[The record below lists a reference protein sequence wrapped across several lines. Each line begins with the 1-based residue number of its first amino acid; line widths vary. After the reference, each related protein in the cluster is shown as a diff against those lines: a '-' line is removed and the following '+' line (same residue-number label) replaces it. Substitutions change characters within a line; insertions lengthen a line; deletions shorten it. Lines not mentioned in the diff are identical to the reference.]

1 MWSAVSSAISG
12 VSNLLGAGVS
22 AYANHREADMNRDF
36 QERMFKNRYQYS
48 VADLKAAG
56 LNPAL
61 AYGNLSASVPS
72 GSQAAP
78 TDFSKAF
85 NLAQMKLLQA
95 QEKLAE
101 QQAES
106 NAKQADAKAALDL
119 ASARE
124 VNARANTE
132 EMRNAWYLSLSPS
145 ERSQLFNTREYGGS
159 TIQQLRSVL
168 GQTIGTIEQGTSK
181 RVGEPPPT
189 AKKPF
194 GEMSAL
200 EKHNHQRAQEDWV
213 NKALKRWGFRFG
225 GV

>member
-12 VSNLLGAGVS
+12 VSSLLGAGVS

-124 VNARANTE
+124 VNARAKTE
-132 EMRNAWYLSLSPS
+132 EHRNAYYEGLSPA
-145 ERSQLFNTREYGGS
+145 ERTMLFNTRESGGS
-159 TIQQLRSVL
+159 SAQQVRGFFQMLAGFINDKIHGDGSDSSQRGHNSL
-168 GQTIGTIEQGTSK
+168 NLSREEWKRLEKALNEEASK
-181 RVGEPPPT
+181 R
-189 AKKPF
+189 
-194 GEMSAL
+194 
-200 EKHNHQRAQEDWV
+200 KH
-213 NKALKRWGFRFG
+213 
-225 GV
+225 